1 MEFDYVVVAS
11 VAAFVEVASVKTSV
25 QAFMKASVELA
36 SVELASVELASV
48 EAFMDASVKASMKAF
63 LEAFMDAS
71 VKASMKTSVE
81 AFMEAS
87 TAWKLPR
94 NLSQASTKNSDS
106 AGGPLEAGRETF
118 PQPQTHI
125 YGGLILLRTGCA
137 LSMFAL
143 AALLLLLCLCSAAGS
158 RHTDKENK

>member
-36 SVELASVELASV
+36 SVELASV
-48 EAFMDASVKASMKAF
+48 
-63 LEAFMDAS
+63 EAFMDAS

-158 RHTDKENK
+158 RHTDKKNK